1 MTVGWFNA
9 ALVAAV
15 ALAAGE
21 SSGSA
26 ALFFREDWAETP
38 AASPLTQDHVANPDV
53 VLALLGPGAGQLKK
67 SHHDRPADDPYY
79 VWSGEAEATW
89 AVSLAR
95 RDAIVD
101 LSVPGAR
108 VRWRAKQS
116 GFRQLH
122 LVLRVDASTWLVSEE
137 FDGAS
142 EQWREHD
149 FPIRNVRWRGL
160 DIATVVEGK
169 PSTTPDLS
177 RVTAVGFTDLM
188 RGGGTPASS
197 RLDWI
202 EVYGRAVPREG
213 R

>member
-1 MTVGWFNA
+1 MTVGWFGA

-15 ALAAGE
+15 ALAAGG

-79 VWSGEAEATW
+79 VWSGEAEAGW

-95 RDAIVD
+95 RDALVD

-108 VRWRAKQS
+108 VRWRARQS

-122 LVLRVDASTWLVSEE
+122 LVLRVDASTWLVSEQ

-142 EQWREHD
+142 EKWREHD
-149 FPIRNVRWRGL
+149 FPIRNVQWRGL
-160 DIATVVEGK
+160 DIATVVEDK

-202 EVYGRAVPREG
+202 EVYGRAVPRG
-213 R
+213 GQ